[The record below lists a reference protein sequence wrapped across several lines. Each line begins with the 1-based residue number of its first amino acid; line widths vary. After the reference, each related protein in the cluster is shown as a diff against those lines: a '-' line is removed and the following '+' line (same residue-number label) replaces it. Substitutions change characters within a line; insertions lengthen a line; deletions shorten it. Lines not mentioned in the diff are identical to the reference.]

1 MSKINMKRIKYFIFF
16 WATKD
21 YNTLTGMGTI
31 ASTGLYNTAKTAS
44 NLDIGHTRYQMVPNV
59 LNFFEQLKK
68 IKRQY
73 PFIALMVLEGKN
85 KR

>member
-1 MSKINMKRIKYFIFF
+1 MKRIKYFIFF